1 MRRIKKN
8 IAILS
13 MVLFS
18 LVGFNLSFA
27 ESVTNNDVE
36 VNINKADSSKEVEK
50 KELIYRPKDPVSVK
64 MLPQTGEIVASF
76 MYIMIGLSILLFITG
91 LIVNKVNTIDV
102 RWDY

>member
-1 MRRIKKN
+1 MKRIKRI

-13 MVLFS
+13 IVLFS

-27 ESVTNNDVE
+27 ASITNDVE
-36 VNINKADSSKEVEK
+36 VIIDKSNDSEETVK
-50 KELIYRPKDPVSVK
+50 KEPIYKPKDPVPVK
-64 MLPQTGEIVASF
+64 ILPQTGEVIASF

-91 LIVNKVNTIDV
+91 LLVNKINTIDV